1 MGHDAVRHRK
11 VPLLREEIAVVI
23 AALVPRGTEPVTG
36 LASAA
41 CRHGETILGANAVA
55 WAVQVAGDLAA
66 RAQAERPGGAV
77 PVHDIAVQGE
87 VLVLQILSTLAA
99 TDDVGGSV
107 DMAAIAE
114 EQIRALIAVGAPF
127 ERVAETIRI
136 AHEVV
141 VRELLGVAIAR
152 EVSAATL
159 TAITVSVARAT
170 DEVLASLAKRY
181 VQEAERFS
189 SSVQHARHE
198 LIDALLDGRPVDEHA
213 VARILR
219 VSIDNYH
226 RSFVISG
233 SPSYPH
239 VDVRSLRRAADAIKN
254 RLGAR
259 TIVVRENPNSLWA
272 WVSADRRLPADES
285 VVAASIG
292 DEVRVGFGSM
302 QSKAAGFRRTHM
314 EAEAAARYGHSTAAP
329 VVDYARHTLP
339 VLLSADTERARWF
352 VESELG
358 ELAAQNPRS
367 RELVATLRCYFDSK
381 LRIAVAAE
389 RLHVHRNTAI
399 HRLAALETILG
410 HPVTERL
417 AEVQA
422 ALSLLDIIGNPPDE
436 TP

>member
-1 MGHDAVRHRK
+1 MGHDAVRYRK
-11 VPLLREEIAVVI
+11 VPLLSEEI
-23 AALVPRGTEPVTG
+23 
-36 LASAA
+36 AA
-41 CRHGETILGANAVA
+41 CRHAETTLGASAVA
-55 WAVQVAGDLAA
+55 WAVQVAGDLAS
-66 RAQAERPGGAV
+66 RTQVEHPEGFV
-77 PVHDIAVQGE
+77 PVQAIAARGE
-87 VLVLQILSTLAA
+87 VLVLQVLSTLAA
-99 TDDVGGSV
+99 TGGSV
-107 DMAAIAE
+107 DMAAVDIAAEDMAAMAE
-114 EQIRALIAVGAPF
+114 EPIRALIAVGAPF
-127 ERVAETIRI
+127 ERVAETIRV

-141 VRELLGVAIAR
+141 VRELLGAGIAL

-181 VQEAERFS
+181 TQEAERFS

-213 VARILR
+213 AARILG
-219 VSIDNYH
+219 VSISNYH

-239 VDVRSLRRAADAIKN
+239 ADARSLRRAADAIKN

-259 TIVVRENPNSLWA
+259 TGVVREHANLLWM
-272 WVSADRRLPADES
+272 WVSSERPLLVDES
-285 VVAASIG
+285 VVAAWIG
-292 DEVRVGFGSM
+292 DEVRVGFGSV
-302 QSKAAGFRRTHM
+302 QPKATGFRRTHL
-314 EAEAAARYGHSTAAP
+314 EAEAAARYGTSTGTA
-329 VVDYARHTLP
+329 VVDYACHTLP
-339 VLLSADTERARWF
+339 VLLSTDAERARWF

-367 RELVATLRCYFDSK
+367 RELVTTLRCYFDSK

-399 HRLAALETILG
+399 HRLAAIESILG

-422 ALSLLDIIGNPPDE
+422 ALSLLDVIGDPPDE